1 MAISLKHKD
10 SVTGIVLYLFNL
22 LRQYKDMEESFAL
35 SDLIEYIKTFDK
47 SETAIRMGLSRMSK
61 ADVVKKIKIDGDIY
75 YKLDKEGKKDLNIW
89 SRGYEYFIL
98 KYSYRASGKW
108 DNNWHSYILKDFN
121 NSEKVNEEIIENLEE
136 LGKKEIEYNIWP
148 SPMICQ
154 RR

>member
-61 ADVVKKIKIDGDIY
+61 ADVVKKIKIDG
-75 YKLDKEGKKDLNIW
+75 
-89 SRGYEYFIL
+89 
-98 KYSYRASGKW
+98 
-108 DNNWHSYILKDFN
+108 
-121 NSEKVNEEIIENLEE
+121 E
-136 LGKKEIEYNIWP
+136 LTI
-148 SPMICQ
+148 SM
-154 RR
+154 